1 MLDCELMEL
10 KIGCS
15 GWSYPAWVGPFYPSG
30 SHAGQWLRLYSRA
43 FSAVE
48 IDSTFYRI
56 PDIETV
62 KNWRESVP
70 NSFLFFPKFFR
81 QITHEYDTKNA
92 FSLIDSFNVSLQA
105 FGAKLGTVLIQFPPS
120 FTYTKGSEWIKIF
133 LRNLPNEVRYA
144 VEFRHNSWF
153 HEFTYSMLRN
163 HEITLTWSEIPYA
176 EIPAVLT
183 SDEIYLRL
191 VGDRSIR
198 DSEIGSVQKDRG
210 VEILKWTSEIE
221 KNKDLVERVAIFSNN
236 HFQGF
241 GPATVNLVRERLGL
255 NSINW
260 ITAMQSVT
268 NGRQGTL
275 F

>member
-1 MLDCELMEL
+1 MDCDLTELT
-10 KIGCS
+10 IGCS
-15 GWSYPAWVGPFYPSG
+15 GWSYPTWVGPFYPPG
-30 SHAGQWLRLYSRA
+30 SHADQWLQLYSRV
-43 FSAVE
+43 FPAVE

-56 PDIETV
+56 PDTGTV
-62 KNWRESVP
+62 KNWRESV
-70 NSFLFFPKFFR
+70 SDGFRFYPKLPK
-81 QITHEYDTKNA
+81 QITHEYDFRNA
-92 FSLIDSFNVSLQA
+92 DSLIDSFIIALQSL
-105 FGAKLGTVLIQFPPS
+105 GIKLGTVLIQFPPS
-120 FTYTKGSEWIKIF
+120 LTYTKGREWISIL
-133 LRNLPNEVRYA
+133 LRNLPSGVRYA

-191 VGDRSIR
+191 VGDRSIG
-198 DSEIGSVQKDRG
+198 DSEIGTVLKDRSA
-210 VEILKWTSEIE
+210 EIRKWISEIE

-241 GPATVNLVRERLGL
+241 GPATVNLVRNALGL

-260 ITAMQSVT
+260 ITAMQSISD
-268 NGRQGTL
+268 GRQGTL

>member
-1 MLDCELMEL
+1 MLDCDLTELT
-10 KIGCS
+10 IGCS
-15 GWSYPAWVGPFYPSG
+15 GWSYLGWVGPFYPLG
-30 SHAGQWLRLYSRA
+30 SHTDQWLQLYSRA
-43 FSAVE
+43 FPAVE

-56 PDIETV
+56 PDTGTV
-62 KNWRESVP
+62 MSWRESVP
-70 NSFLFFPKFFR
+70 DSFMFFPKFPR
-81 QITHEYDTKNA
+81 QITHEYVTKNVN
-92 FSLIDSFNVSLQA
+92 SLIDSFIATLQA
-105 FGAKLGTVLIQFPPS
+105 LGTKLGTVLIQFPPS
-120 FTYTKGSEWIKIF
+120 FTYTKGSGWIKIF
-133 LRNLPNEVRYA
+133 LRNLPNGVRYA

-163 HEITLTWSEIPYA
+163 HEITLAWSEIPYA
-176 EIPAVLT
+176 TVPAVLT
-183 SDEIYLRL
+183 SDQIYLRL

-198 DSEIGSVQKDRG
+198 DSEIGSVQKDRSA
-210 VEILKWTSEIE
+210 EILKWTSEIE